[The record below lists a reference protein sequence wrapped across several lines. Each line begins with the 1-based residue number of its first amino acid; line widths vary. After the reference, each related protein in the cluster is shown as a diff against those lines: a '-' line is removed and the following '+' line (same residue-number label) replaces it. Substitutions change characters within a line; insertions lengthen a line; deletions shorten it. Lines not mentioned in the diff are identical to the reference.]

1 MTSALNRILTRI
13 ASSWPGS
20 SSGGRSIRTC
30 MRSSLSVHTLSGSI
44 SSGIVFSPHIPSLR
58 RAAQNDAA
66 RLCSFG
72 DTGPARLPCRSAAFA
87 RRIQELVGKNCASA
101 EVGHHGRSMGR
112 RIFLI
117 VPWYRPGDYDAAVS
131 MFGDLPASHA
141 AWHDRALE
149 WEGQCRTAATP
160 CLRVLLRPDE
170 FLAWCQTRQVRPD
183 AEARSSFVVEKARA
197 MLWPDAPADG
207 VV

>member
-1 MTSALNRILTRI
+1 M
-13 ASSWPGS
+13 
-20 SSGGRSIRTC
+20 
-30 MRSSLSVHTLSGSI
+30 
-44 SSGIVFSPHIPSLR
+44 
-58 RAAQNDAA
+58 AQA
-66 RLCSFG
+66 
-72 DTGPARLPCRSAAFA
+72 
-87 RRIQELVGKNCASA
+87 
-101 EVGHHGRSMGR
+101 MGR

-131 MFGDLPASHA
+131 MFGDLPATYA

-149 WEGQCRTAATP
+149 WEEHCRIAAMP

-183 AEARSSFVVEKARA
+183 AEARSTFVVEKARSL
-197 MLWPDAPADG
+197 LWPNAPADG